1 MKDISLA
8 VLSHLFLITIG
19 GRYYYFYHNYY
30 NYPYMHFTE
39 NKIETER
46 DQAMDLLK
54 KMNVYFLVD
63 NSVWSR
69 LISNSPQSIQE

>member
-1 MKDISLA
+1 
-8 VLSHLFLITIG
+8 
-19 GRYYYFYHNYY
+19 
-30 NYPYMHFTE
+30 MHFTE

-54 KMNVYFLVD
+54 KMSIYFLVD
-63 NSVWSR
+63 TSVWSR